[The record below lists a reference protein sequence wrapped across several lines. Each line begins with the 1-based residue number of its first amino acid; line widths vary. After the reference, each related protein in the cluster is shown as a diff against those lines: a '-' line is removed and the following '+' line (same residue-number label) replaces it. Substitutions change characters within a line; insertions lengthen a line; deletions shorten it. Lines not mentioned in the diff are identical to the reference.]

1 MLDYIELRKIQPG
14 HSMKFIFKPLLFVLF
29 VLNFSL
35 PSNADTMDDAIFAYD
50 EGDYEAAL
58 AIFLPLAN
66 EGNNIAKGYIA
77 SSYMAL
83 EDFEGLKKY
92 IPEVEKLAKSGDANF
107 QYILAS
113 ILTLD
118 VDGISDTK
126 EAKRWLISAAELG
139 NKDAATALEGLEVDL
154 EIERLERGIALLS
167 ALSAVTAVVLALI
180 VIFFNSFIG
189 SGAQFA
195 IKEIFV
201 IAVSFSLGQILID
214 AVYVMPAL
222 SSITTVMSGQLFFFL
237 AIYLIIRKYL
247 SPKIV

>member
-1 MLDYIELRKIQPG
+1 MLDHIELRKIQPG
-14 HSMKFIFKPLLFVLF
+14 HSMKLIFKPFLFVLF

-92 IPEVEKLAKSGDANF
+92 IPEVEKLAESGDANF

-118 VDGISDTK
+118 VDGIGDTK
-126 EAKRWLISAAELG
+126 EAKRWLISAAKLG

-214 AVYVMPAL
+214 AIYVMPAL

>member
-1 MLDYIELRKIQPG
+1 MLDHIELRKIQPG
-14 HSMKFIFKPLLFVLF
+14 HSMKLIFKPLLCVLF
-29 VLNFSL
+29 VRNFSL
-35 PSNADTMDDAIFAYD
+35 PSNTDTMDDAIFAYD

-66 EGNNIAKGYIA
+66 EGNIIAKGYIA

-118 VDGISDTK
+118 VDGIGDTK
-126 EAKRWLISAAELG
+126 EAKRWLISSAELG

-201 IAVSFSLGQILID
+201 IAVSFSLGQMLID
-214 AVYVMPAL
+214 AIYVMPAL

>member
-1 MLDYIELRKIQPG
+1 MLDHIELRKIQPG
-14 HSMKFIFKPLLFVLF
+14 HSMKLIFKPFLFVLF

-92 IPEVEKLAKSGDANF
+92 IPEVEKLAESGDANF

-118 VDGISDTK
+118 VDGIGDTK
-126 EAKRWLISAAELG
+126 EAKRWLISAAKLG

>member
-113 ILTLD
+113 ILRLD
-118 VDGISDTK
+118 VDGIGDTK
-126 EAKRWLISAAELG
+126 EAKRWLLSAAELG
-139 NKDAATALEGLEVDL
+139 NKDATTALEDFDSDL
-154 EIERLERGIALLS
+154 EIDRLERNIALMQ
-167 ALSAVTAVVLALI
+167 ALSAVTAIVLALV

-195 IKEIFV
+195 IREIFV

-222 SSITTVMSGQLFFFL
+222 SSITTVMSGQLFSFL

-247 SPKIV
+247 SSKIV

>member
-1 MLDYIELRKIQPG
+1 MLNYIELRKIQPG

-29 VLNFSL
+29 VLNFPL
-35 PSNADTMDDAIFAYD
+35 PSNADRMDDAIFVYD

-66 EGNNIAKGYIA
+66 DGNNIAKGYVA

-83 EDFEGLKKY
+83 EDFESLKKY
-92 IPEVEKLAKSGDANF
+92 IPEIEKLANSNDANF

-113 ILTLD
+113 ILRLD
-118 VDGISDTK
+118 VDGIGDTK
-126 EAKRWLISAAELG
+126 EAKRWLLSAAELG
-139 NKDAATALEGLEVDL
+139 NKDATTALEDFDSDL
-154 EIERLERGIALLS
+154 EIDRLERNIALMQ
-167 ALSAVTAVVLALI
+167 ALSAVTAIVLALV

-195 IKEIFV
+195 IREIFV

>member
-1 MLDYIELRKIQPG
+1 MLDYIELRKIQLG

-35 PSNADTMDDAIFAYD
+35 PSNADNMDDAIFAYD

-83 EDFEGLKKY
+83 ENFEGLKKY

-118 VDGISDTK
+118 VDGIGDTK

-247 SPKIV
+247 SPKFI

>member
-1 MLDYIELRKIQPG
+1 MLDHIELRKIQPG
-14 HSMKFIFKPLLFVLF
+14 HSMKLIFKPFLFVLF

-118 VDGISDTK
+118 VDGIGDVK
-126 EAKRWLISAAELG
+126 EAKRWLISAAKLG

-201 IAVSFSLGQILID
+201 IAVSFSLGQMLID
-214 AVYVMPAL
+214 AIYVMPAL

>member
-1 MLDYIELRKIQPG
+1 MLDHIELRKIQPG
-14 HSMKFIFKPLLFVLF
+14 HSMKLIFKPFLFVLF

-83 EDFEGLKKY
+83 GDFEGLKKY
-92 IPEVEKLAKSGDANF
+92 IPEVEKLAESGDANF

-118 VDGISDTK
+118 VDGIGDAK
-126 EAKRWLISAAELG
+126 EAKRWLISAAKLG

-201 IAVSFSLGQILID
+201 IAVSFSLGQMLID
-214 AVYVMPAL
+214 AIYVMPAL

>member
-118 VDGISDTK
+118 VDGIGDTK

>member
-1 MLDYIELRKIQPG
+1 MLDHIELRKIQPG

-118 VDGISDTK
+118 VDGIGDTK

-180 VIFFNSFIG
+180 VILFNSFIG
-189 SGAQFA
+189 SGSQFA

>member
-1 MLDYIELRKIQPG
+1 MLDHIELRKIQPG
-14 HSMKFIFKPLLFVLF
+14 HSMKLIFKPLLFVLF

-118 VDGISDTK
+118 VDGIGDTK

-214 AVYVMPAL
+214 AIYVMPAL

>member
-1 MLDYIELRKIQPG
+1 MLDHIELRKIQPG

-29 VLNFSL
+29 LLNFSL

-92 IPEVEKLAKSGDANF
+92 IPEVEKLAESGDANF

-118 VDGISDTK
+118 VDGIGDTK
-126 EAKRWLISAAELG
+126 EAKRWLISAAKLG

>member
-1 MLDYIELRKIQPG
+1 MLDHIELRKIQPG
-14 HSMKFIFKPLLFVLF
+14 HSMKLIFKPFLFVLF

-92 IPEVEKLAKSGDANF
+92 IPEVEKLAESGDANF

-118 VDGISDTK
+118 VDGIGDAK
-126 EAKRWLISAAELG
+126 EAKRWLISAAKLG

>member
-1 MLDYIELRKIQPG
+1 MLDHIELRKIQPG
-14 HSMKFIFKPLLFVLF
+14 HSMKLIFKPFLFVLF

-35 PSNADTMDDAIFAYD
+35 PSNADRMDDAIFAYD

-118 VDGISDTK
+118 VDGIGDTK

-139 NKDAATALEGLEVDL
+139 NKDAITALEDFDSDL
-154 EIERLERGIALLS
+154 EIDRLERNIALMQ
-167 ALSAVTAVVLALI
+167 ALSAVTAIVLALV

-195 IKEIFV
+195 IREIFV

-222 SSITTVMSGQLFFFL
+222 SSITTVMSGQLFSFL

-247 SPKIV
+247 SSKIV

>member
-1 MLDYIELRKIQPG
+1 MLDHIELRKIQPG
-14 HSMKFIFKPLLFVLF
+14 HSMKLIFKPLLFVLF

-92 IPEVEKLAKSGDANF
+92 IPEVEKLAESGDANF

-118 VDGISDTK
+118 VDGIGDTK
-126 EAKRWLISAAELG
+126 EAKRWLISAAKLG

-214 AVYVMPAL
+214 AIYVMPAL

>member
-1 MLDYIELRKIQPG
+1 MLDHIELRKIQPG

-126 EAKRWLISAAELG
+126 EAKRWLISAAKLG

>member
-1 MLDYIELRKIQPG
+1 MLDHIELRKIQPG

-118 VDGISDTK
+118 VDGIGDTK

-180 VIFFNSFIG
+180 VILFKSFIG
-189 SGAQFA
+189 SGSQFA

>member
-1 MLDYIELRKIQPG
+1 MLDHIELRKIQPG

-29 VLNFSL
+29 LLNFSL

-92 IPEVEKLAKSGDANF
+92 IPEVEKLAESGDANF

-118 VDGISDTK
+118 VDGIGDTK
-126 EAKRWLISAAELG
+126 EAKRWLISAAKLG

-247 SPKIV
+247 SPKII

>member
-1 MLDYIELRKIQPG
+1 MLDHIELRKIQPG
-14 HSMKFIFKPLLFVLF
+14 HSMKLIFKPFLFVLF

-92 IPEVEKLAKSGDANF
+92 IPEVEKLAESGDANF

-118 VDGISDTK
+118 VDGIGDAK
-126 EAKRWLISAAELG
+126 EAKRWLISAAKLG

-214 AVYVMPAL
+214 AIYVMPAL

>member
-1 MLDYIELRKIQPG
+1 MLDHIELRKIQPG

-92 IPEVEKLAKSGDANF
+92 IPEVEKLAESGDANF

-118 VDGISDTK
+118 VDGIGDTK
-126 EAKRWLISAAELG
+126 EAKRWLISAAKLG

-247 SPKIV
+247 SPKII